1 MAWVWWLGAALL
13 LGVVEILSVDLV
25 LIMFAGGA
33 LVAAGLAFAGA
44 ELWVQIVGFAIT
56 STLLLIALRPWLLRH
71 LRKRVPLVET
81 NAAAHVGRV
90 AVAVTPITE
99 RTGRVKLAGEV
110 WTARTEALET
120 IDVGEEVLVRRIEGA
135 TAVVMRV
142 QQAGTAR
149 RTNGSS
155 SDQPS
160 EENVL

>member
-1 MAWVWWLGAALL
+1 M
-13 LGVVEILSVDLV
+13 
-25 LIMFAGGA
+25 
-33 LVAAGLAFAGA
+33 
-44 ELWVQIVGFAIT
+44 T
-56 STLLLIALRPWLLRH
+56 T
-71 LRKRVPLVET
+71 
-81 NAAAHVGRV
+81 
-90 AVAVTPITE
+90 AVAPSIRRTRTSSPTSIVSRASVRAVQTSPASFTRPVRSVIGVTE

-142 QQAGTAR
+142 QQAGTAG

>member
-1 MAWVWWLGAALL
+1 MAWAWWLGAALL

-33 LVAAGLAFAGA
+33 LVGAGLAFAGT
-44 ELWVQIVGFAIT
+44 ELWVQIVGFTIT
-56 STLLLIALRPWLLRH
+56 STFLLIALRPWLLRH
-71 LRKRVPLVET
+71 LRQRVPLV
-81 NAAAHVGRV
+81 
-90 AVAVTPITE
+90 
-99 RTGRVKLAGEV
+99 
-110 WTARTEALET
+110 ET

-142 QQAGTAR
+142 QQAGTAG